1 MKVNQMHELP
11 ANRDFKW
18 AMIEHNEYGYCW
30 TLGCKGICTTLYS
43 TDKSN
48 DIKYWAKE
56 EELKMI

>member
-1 MKVNQMHELP
+1 MHELP